1 MLCKVKI
8 LMLIIH
14 LLWINCR
21 CASRITDRHN
31 MYSIACCMC
40 SDRRGGRRYNFLLSK
55 CKDTY
60 IFHAVTLGMPTHRCD
75 GALHVLQVFWRRGDD
90 AAGGGEVTQQAA
102 GAPSG
107 VCTGHRKPH
116 DSGSSLRTVV
126 VLSCA
131 KYAPL
136 WIARKCDRYLCSRLC
151 A

>member
-102 GAPSG
+102 GSAIWRVHGAQEAP
-107 VCTGHRKPH
+107 R
-116 DSGSSLRTVV
+116 LRQQ
-126 VLSCA
+126 LAHCRCPQLREIR
-131 KYAPL
+131 APV
-136 WIARKCDRYLCSRLC
+136 DRPEV
-151 A
+151 